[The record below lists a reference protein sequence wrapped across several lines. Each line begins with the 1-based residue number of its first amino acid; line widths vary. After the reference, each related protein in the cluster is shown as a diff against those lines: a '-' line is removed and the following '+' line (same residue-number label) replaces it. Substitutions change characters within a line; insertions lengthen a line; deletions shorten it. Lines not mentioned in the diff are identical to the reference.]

1 MTTSLQPSNA
11 TPVELALEHAVALI
25 TEIPN
30 PIDTL
35 WDPWKCP
42 LDFLPWL
49 AWQYSVDYWR
59 ADWPEQIKRQVID
72 VAYDV
77 HRIKGTLPAIK
88 RAVEGL
94 GIEAEITRWFE
105 TEPKGKPYTMTVT
118 AWTKPANS
126 DGLVLDESGQ
136 RDLLETIDATKA
148 LRTDVS
154 VRVGVRGGAGVSL
167 AAAAAS
173 TRFLSARGETPQGLP
188 ARLGQAV
195 SANAARLCEARA
207 ATPMGLRLGT
217 AAASGGGA
225 CHLFE
230 ARMKVQ

>member
-1 MTTSLQPSNA
+1 MTSLQPPNA

-42 LDFLPWL
+42 VAFLPWL

-72 VAYDV
+72 AAYEV

-105 TEPKGKPYTMTVT
+105 TEPKGVPYTMTVT
-118 AWTKPANS
+118 ALATGTGTATLLS
-126 DGLVLDESGQ
+126 DGIQ
-136 RDLLETIDATKA
+136 RDLIEMVDASKA

-154 VRVGVRGGAGVSL
+154 ILIRAEHVADFGL
-167 AAAAAS
+167 AAVMTLMPMPVCEGQGIQGLRMPIKIACAAS
-173 TRFLSARGETPQGLP
+173 ALAGPTLFVGE
-188 ARLGQAV
+188 
-195 SANAARLCEARA
+195 
-207 ATPMGLRLGT
+207 
-217 AAASGGGA
+217 AS
-225 CHLFE
+225 
-230 ARMKVQ
+230 